1 MQHKSYYIINGI
13 TLYRL
18 ITAPVLA
25 ILIIFG
31 KPDLFRWMLAISF
44 FTDAI
49 DGYLARKYKVTSIA
63 GAKLDS
69 LADYLT
75 IIVSVAGIAVFK
87 PDFLKKEYIPIIV
100 VITLYIIQTI
110 LALVKYGKLSGFHTY
125 AAKAASVL
133 FVLFIL
139 SLYFFPEQPAL
150 LFKLTVL
157 VACLELVEEIIL
169 TILLPQWQADVKGLY
184 WVLKRKYPNQR

>member
-1 MQHKSYYIINGI
+1 MQKKSYYIINGI

-18 ITAPVLA
+18 IAAPVLA
-25 ILIIFG
+25 ILIIIG
-31 KPDLFRWMLAISF
+31 RADIFRWMLVLSF

-49 DGYLARKYKVTSIA
+49 DGYLARKYQVTSMA

-75 IIVSVAGIAVFK
+75 IIVSVAGIIVFK
-87 PDFLKKEYIPIIV
+87 PDFLKKEYIPILV
-100 VITLYIIQTI
+100 VISMYLIQTI

-139 SLYFFPEQPAL
+139 SLFFFREQPSF
-150 LFKLTVL
+150 LFPLTVL

-169 TILLPQWQADVKGLY
+169 VILLPQWKADVKGLY
-184 WVLKRKYPNQR
+184 WVLKRNEPGK

>member
-1 MQHKSYYIINGI
+1 MKNKSYHIINGI

-18 ITAPVLA
+18 VAAPLLA
-25 ILIIFG
+25 LLIIFS
-31 KPDLFRWMLAISF
+31 KPGIFRWMLAISF

-49 DGYLARKYKVTSIA
+49 DGYLARKYKVTGIA

-75 IIVSVAGIAVFK
+75 IIVSVAGIVVFK

-100 VITLYIIQTI
+100 VATLYVAQSI

-125 AAKAASVL
+125 AAKVTSIL

-139 SLYFFPEQPAL
+139 SLFFFPEQPSI
-150 LFKLTVL
+150 LFRLTVL

-169 TILLPQWQADVKGLY
+169 SIILPHWKADVKGLY
-184 WVLKRKYPNQR
+184 WVMKGNKPG